1 MESRPRALLCAL
13 TLQNPTPAKR
23 VKGLDVEHTPM
34 WLHVLLATK
43 AIGPFLPLLLA
54 ERIRSGFGL
63 LRRVST
69 SPVVP
74 GDYTKKQSRG
84 LGV

>member
-1 MESRPRALLCAL
+1 MRSNPP
-13 TLQNPTPAKR
+13 NPTPAKR

-54 ERIRSGFGL
+54 NHTEREGAALGL
-63 LRRVST
+63 LHQCFLRAPA
-69 SPVVP
+69 SPALP
-74 GDYTKKQSRG
+74 ED
-84 LGV
+84 